1 MDNFRDKFRNQRYMA
16 HVSLLGTTQLH
27 KRNPYTIACW
37 SMAFPGFG
45 HLLLNKYLR
54 GYALILWEVFINQ
67 KIHLNV
73 AMVQTFNGHFQAARD
88 ALDPKFISLYIPVY
102 LFAIYDSY
110 RTSVDL
116 NKVYLLAQRE
126 NGPFNVFSIGALEIN
141 YLDKRKPR
149 VAAIWSMGI
158 PSAGQLYI
166 HRIVL
171 VGFLLISTIIIVWQ
185 SNVMLAI
192 HDLILV
198 DIRAS
203 SAVLNEQWFLYFP
216 SLYFFTIYD
225 SYTNTIE
232 NNKLFDE
239 SQRKYLIEKFQP
251 AGHRIMIGDNCRC
264 SSWLRSNIQVFSKS
278 ALLN

>member
-1 MDNFRDKFRNQRYMA
+1 MENFRDKFRNQRYMA
-16 HVSLLGTTQLH
+16 HVSLLGTTQLLH

-171 VGFLLISTIIIVWQ
+171 AGFLLNRVGWVLIDKH
-185 SNVMLAI
+185 NHYRLA
-192 HDLILV
+192 V
-198 DIRAS
+198 
-203 SAVLNEQWFLYFP
+203 
-216 SLYFFTIYD
+216 
-225 SYTNTIE
+225 
-232 NNKLFDE
+232 
-239 SQRKYLIEKFQP
+239 
-251 AGHRIMIGDNCRC
+251 
-264 SSWLRSNIQVFSKS
+264 
-278 ALLN
+278 